1 MSGNPPACNALHVPS
16 IEGEI
21 DCADWKLSEAIAGG
35 LTPDGLHLRE
45 RLDQG
50 QVPIAEIIQRRR
62 SEQVERW
69 REAFERGDPFGD
81 LPEITHDPRGNL
93 RIRDGERFR
102 AATRPTQQPSITLS
116 QLQEAMRGCPRPRG
130 LRDVW
135 RIALPGDPMP
145 YYSININSDFPA
157 TEASFELVTVTP
169 IETPDGLKWS
179 FQGTV
184 ILD

>member
-1 MSGNPPACNALHVPS
+1 MGGNPPACNALHVPS

-21 DCADWKLSEAIAGG
+21 DCADWKLNEAIAGG

-93 RIRDGERFR
+93 RIREAQRLQ
-102 AATRPTQQPSITLS
+102 ATTLPTQQPSIALSEFRRLTTGIHAPKNLNDRWTIPLVPQSEWNRPTTPWERYPQHDYPIEVVTL
-116 QLQEAMRGCPRPRG
+116 
-130 LRDVW
+130 
-135 RIALPGDPMP
+135 
-145 YYSININSDFPA
+145 
-157 TEASFELVTVTP
+157 TP
-169 IETPDGLKWS
+169 IETPDGLKWQ

>member
-69 REAFERGDPFGD
+69 REAFERGDPF
-81 LPEITHDPRGNL
+81 IV
-93 RIRDGERFR
+93 II
-102 AATRPTQQPSITLS
+102 ITLGI
-116 QLQEAMRGCPRPRG
+116 LNA
-130 LRDVW
+130 
-135 RIALPGDPMP
+135 
-145 YYSININSDFPA
+145 DFPKN
-157 TEASFELVTVTP
+157 LD
-169 IETPDGLKWS
+169 ET
-179 FQGTV
+179 
-184 ILD
+184 